1 MGLCASA
8 PSGMDEPKFDEL
20 ANNNKNPEGSTAHV
34 PARPSSAADAAALMP
49 SSAPTVA
56 ADQVR
61 ISFLE
66 DARPAAVVGGAG
78 TAAQAVPLG
87 ERVQNGGSGAGTL
100 LSGDN
105 ARLGEGAKASCS
117 SRRIGGTSS
126 STQYHNDNISK
137 RSYDDNT
144 QESVVSEDEENT
156 GEGESESTASGWG
169 NGQQSRRRGRHS
181 IETLRPAD
189 LSNLHNQVNEI
200 ERDIRETSTLKKVM
214 VSGKMM
220 LNQYMVMKT
229 LGKGSFG
236 TVRLC
241 FNLNDKK
248 LYAIKT
254 LNKKQ
259 LTRTR
264 GLRKQ
269 RNADPLD
276 DLKRE
281 IAVMKKLKHPNLVKL
296 YEVIDDPV
304 STKLL
309 MVMEHVQGG
318 PIMPEGSSSTCMS
331 EQVVV
336 HYFRDMCMG
345 LDYLHFNYISHG
357 DLKPDNMLLS
367 AGGEVKITDFGCSR
381 VLDSAEELVS
391 RTTGT
396 PVFYAPEMTRREPYN
411 PFAADIWAL
420 GVTLYQFVFG
430 VTPFTGGSA
439 QELYTSIANDE
450 LAFPKSQYVSE
461 ELRDLLN
468 CMLDKDPE
476 ARIQLPEIM
485 GHPWV
490 TQGGMFMINS
500 LQHLQNPPA
509 VLTVDDAAEETDAI
523 RSDTCVALMQPI
535 FEEVQFKNGEYLIR
549 SGEKHDVV
557 FYISSGQAEVIKMV
571 SSMRQGQQM
580 TGDASRERVSGSSQ
594 QDTVESTMFSQDD
607 WSCFDVANPNSSMVD
622 DMYKSLDNLQVV
634 HFEHVVRTISSGSF
648 VGTVEELD
656 CMEYLAD
663 DISVVAKGPLT
674 ALAIQ
679 KNDLVQFLA
688 SRPEIEKVIRGRMA
702 QAKTDKLV
710 HKTIKQMAREM
721 SRGKEMSQASQ

>member
-8 PSGMDEPKFDEL
+8 PAD
-20 ANNNKNPEGSTAHV
+20 
-34 PARPSSAADAAALMP
+34 AADAEKFTDLSKQEAPAKPSAAAAVTTASKAGSISTPPANSKPSALGPKPSVSPSAVSFNLDGTHAQERAAANGAAGP
-49 SSAPTVA
+49 SSEGIRQPSPLVA
-56 ADQVR
+56 N
-61 ISFLE
+61 I
-66 DARPAAVVGGAG
+66 
-78 TAAQAVPLG
+78 
-87 ERVQNGGSGAGTL
+87 
-100 LSGDN
+100 
-105 ARLGEGAKASCS
+105 S
-117 SRRIGGTSS
+117 SRSLCGASSRGTQQHDADLSIQARMSEGDRTEEHLVASS
-126 STQYHNDNISK
+126 STQ
-137 RSYDDNT
+137 
-144 QESVVSEDEENT
+144 
-156 GEGESESTASGWG
+156 EGNRQRT
-169 NGQQSRRRGRHS
+169 QSRES
-181 IETLRPAD
+181 LETLQPKD
-189 LSNLHNQVNEI
+189 LTNLAGEVDAL
-200 ERDIRETSTLKKVM
+200 ERSIMETSTLKKVM

-264 GLRKQ
+264 GLKKQ

-318 PIMPEGSSSTCMS
+318 PIMPENSANCMS

-367 AGGEVKITDFGCSR
+367 AGGDVKITDFGCSR
-381 VLDSAEELVS
+381 VLDSADELVS

-396 PVFYAPEMTRREPYN
+396 PVFYAPEMTRREP
-411 PFAADIWAL
+411 
-420 GVTLYQFVFG
+420 
-430 VTPFTGGSA
+430 A

-450 LAFPKSQYVSE
+450 LTFPKSRFVSE
-461 ELRDLLN
+461 ELRDLLSQ
-468 CMLDKDPE
+468 MLDKDPE
-476 ARIQLPEIM
+476 DRIQLPEIM

-509 VLTVDDAAEETDAI
+509 VLTVDDDAEESDAI
-523 RSDTCVALMQPI
+523 RSDTCVALMAPI
-535 FEEVQFKNGEYLIR
+535 FEEVQFKSGEYLIR

-557 FYISSGQAEVIKMV
+557 FYINSGQAEVIKMV
-571 SSMRQGQQM
+571 STMRQNGHV
-580 TGDASRERVSGSSQ
+580 TGELSRERVSGSQ

-607 WSCFDVANPNSSMVD
+607 WSCFDVANPNSSMVN

-656 CMEYLAD
+656 CLEYLAD
-663 DISVVAKGPLT
+663 DISVLAKGPLT

-679 KNDLVQFLA
+679 KNDLMQFLA
-688 SRPEIEKVIRGRMA
+688 SRPEIEKAIRGRMA
-702 QAKTDKLV
+702 QAKTEKLV
-710 HKTIKQMAREM
+710 QKTIKQVARDM
-721 SRGKEMSQASQ
+721 SKGKEASRAR

>member
-8 PSGMDEPKFDEL
+8 PAD
-20 ANNNKNPEGSTAHV
+20 
-34 PARPSSAADAAALMP
+34 AADAEKFTDLSKQEAPAKPSAAAAVTTASKAGSISTPPANSKPSALGPKPSVSPSAVSFNLDGTHAQERAAANGAAGP
-49 SSAPTVA
+49 SSEGIRQPSPLVA
-56 ADQVR
+56 N
-61 ISFLE
+61 I
-66 DARPAAVVGGAG
+66 
-78 TAAQAVPLG
+78 
-87 ERVQNGGSGAGTL
+87 
-100 LSGDN
+100 
-105 ARLGEGAKASCS
+105 S
-117 SRRIGGTSS
+117 SRSLCGASSRGTQQHDADLSIQSVGEATRESAMSEGDRTEEHLVASS
-126 STQYHNDNISK
+126 STQ
-137 RSYDDNT
+137 
-144 QESVVSEDEENT
+144 
-156 GEGESESTASGWG
+156 EGNRQRT
-169 NGQQSRRRGRHS
+169 QSRES
-181 IETLRPAD
+181 LETLQPKD
-189 LSNLHNQVNEI
+189 LTNLAGEVDAL
-200 ERDIRETSTLKKVM
+200 ERSIMETSTLKKVM

-264 GLRKQ
+264 GLKKQ

-318 PIMPEGSSSTCMS
+318 PIMPENSANCMS

-367 AGGEVKITDFGCSR
+367 AGGDVKITDFGCSR
-381 VLDSAEELVS
+381 VLDSADELVS

-411 PFAADIWAL
+411 PFATDIWAL

-430 VTPFTGGSA
+430 ETPFTGGSA

-450 LAFPKSQYVSE
+450 LTFPKSRFVSE
-461 ELRDLLN
+461 ELRDLLSQ
-468 CMLDKDPE
+468 MLDKDPE
-476 ARIQLPEIM
+476 DRIQLPEIM

-509 VLTVDDAAEETDAI
+509 VLTVDDDAEESDAI
-523 RSDTCVALMQPI
+523 RSDTCVALMAPI
-535 FEEVQFKNGEYLIR
+535 FEEVQFKSGEYLIR

-557 FYISSGQAEVIKMV
+557 FYINSGQAEVIKMV
-571 SSMRQGQQM
+571 STMRQNGHV
-580 TGDASRERVSGSSQ
+580 TGELSRERVSGSQ

-607 WSCFDVANPNSSMVD
+607 WSCFDVANPNSSMVN

-656 CMEYLAD
+656 CLEYLAD
-663 DISVVAKGPLT
+663 DISVLAKGPLT

-679 KNDLVQFLA
+679 KNDLMQFLA
-688 SRPEIEKVIRGRMA
+688 SRPEIEKAIRGRMA
-702 QAKTDKLV
+702 QAKTEKLV
-710 HKTIKQMAREM
+710 QKTIKQVARDM
-721 SRGKEMSQASQ
+721 SKGKEASRAR